1 MAASNNSS
9 IVVVVNTCWDLLESE
24 MIISVP
30 NATRLMAV
38 TSYLATNFS
47 PRILVEIYTFMRT
60 ADEELQAISVRSA
73 NGSATKCPKKP
84 IKTKK
89 RPHAPFQLQNTVLE
103 MALSEDSV
111 YFFFSSSI

>member
-1 MAASNNSS
+1 
-9 IVVVVNTCWDLLESE
+9 

-30 NATRLMAV
+30 NATRDMAV
-38 TSYLATNFS
+38 TSYFATNFS
-47 PRILVEIYTFMRT
+47 PRILVEIYTFIRT

-73 NGSATKCPKKP
+73 NGSAIKCPKKP
-84 IKTKK
+84 INTKK
-89 RPHAPFQLQNTVLE
+89 RPHAPFQLQNTVFE